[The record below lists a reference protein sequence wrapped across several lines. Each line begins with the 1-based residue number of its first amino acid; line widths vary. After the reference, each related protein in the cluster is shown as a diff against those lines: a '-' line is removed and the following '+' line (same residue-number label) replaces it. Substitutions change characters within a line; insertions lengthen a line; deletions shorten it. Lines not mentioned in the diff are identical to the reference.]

1 MIKFFLDKLV
11 SLIILILVSPILIAI
26 ACINYLV
33 DGLPIT
39 YSSTRVG
46 YKNNKFTIYKFRS
59 MKNNSSK
66 VLGKW
71 GSFIR
76 RTNLDELLQFF
87 NVIKGD
93 MSIIGPRPHDELEDI
108 YFEKNI
114 KRYHQR
120 KVVKPGITGLSA
132 IKGNRGGTDLNNIRE
147 RVMYD
152 LEYIENQSFVL
163 DCVIFFKTIILFF
176 KPNH

>member
-1 MIKFFLDKLV
+1 MVKCFLDKLV
-11 SLIILILVSPILIAI
+11 SFIILILISPILILI
-26 ACINYLV
+26 AFVNFLV
-33 DGLPIT
+33 DGFPIT
-39 YSSTRVG
+39 YSSIRVG
-46 YKNNKFTIYKFRS
+46 YKNNKFSIYKFRS
-59 MKNNSSK
+59 MKNNSSEI
-66 VLGKW
+66 LGKW

-76 RTNLDELLQFF
+76 RTNLDELLQFI

-114 KRYHQR
+114 KDYYLR

-147 RVMYD
+147 RVKYD

-163 DCVIFFKTIILFF
+163 DCIIFFKTIFLFF